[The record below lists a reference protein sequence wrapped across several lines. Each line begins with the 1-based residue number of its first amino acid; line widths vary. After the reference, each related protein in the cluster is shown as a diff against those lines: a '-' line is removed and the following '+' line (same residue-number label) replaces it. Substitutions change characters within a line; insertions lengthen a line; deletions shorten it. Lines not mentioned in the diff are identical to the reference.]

1 MKQVNALSLLASPED
16 TGNKTEIAGE
26 VGHIYS
32 DGSVIVPATGAI
44 YAPESTDGDLWQMR
58 RDFDAKHGIT
68 VSQRLTLPL
77 IVQHQ
82 GAMSDRIC
90 GNYA

>member
-32 DGSVIVPATGAI
+32 DGSVIVPAPVPSTRRKARTATSGRCAAI
-44 YAPESTDGDLWQMR
+44 STPSM
-58 RDFDAKHGIT
+58 A
-68 VSQRLTLPL
+68 SPS
-77 IVQHQ
+77 
-82 GAMSDRIC
+82 AS
-90 GNYA
+90 A